1 MRRRAVA
8 ATVLAFLTAGVAT
21 VAAPQPAMAAE
32 RHGCTGVGPKVD
44 IRGIGVSNGESCVF
58 VVGSGLRIDRAYAA
72 FFTSVKPICNWW
84 VDIDTPAEDERL
96 RHFQGAFHNGCTKWS
111 GTIHAPIPR
120 SIRSKPGR
128 VCATL
133 FSDAIVRAR
142 SCLSIHT

>member
-1 MRRRAVA
+1 MARPVTEPDSTTRGCAAMRTGLFMRRRAVA

-84 VDIDTPAEDERL
+84 VDIDTPAE
-96 RHFQGAFHNGCTKWS
+96 
-111 GTIHAPIPR
+111 
-120 SIRSKPGR
+120 
-128 VCATL
+128 
-133 FSDAIVRAR
+133 
-142 SCLSIHT
+142 